1 MKNHRTI
8 SLLTVFSKVM
18 EKVIYNRLSHHMHTS
33 NILVPEQFGFRQGSS
48 TDNAAFKLIGVYSN
62 LSIKKRH
69 VSGIFCDL
77 ANVFDCVYH
86 EILLVKV
93 HNYGIQEQ

>member
-1 MKNHRTI
+1 MTKYKTI
-8 SLLTVFSKVM
+8 SLSRVLLKVLENDM
-18 EKVIYNRLSHHMHTS
+18 YSRLNHHMHVN